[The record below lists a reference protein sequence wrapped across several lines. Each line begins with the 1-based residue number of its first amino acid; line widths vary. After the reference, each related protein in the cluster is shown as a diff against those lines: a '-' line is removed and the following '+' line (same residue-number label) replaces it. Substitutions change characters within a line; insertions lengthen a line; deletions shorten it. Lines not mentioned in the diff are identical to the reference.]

1 MERACIFSVAAAA
14 ISEFNRGW
22 TDEDDLLPI
31 GKRKPKDQA
40 KTPKRR
46 SAGQSRWSRLVDF
59 GVPCPL
65 IDAVPSADGRTSLH
79 FGLTKL
85 SKGAVP
91 TFEGRLLWPSNRG
104 AARANAQ
111 YNERDGAPERVE
123 GECFA
128 VYVEDDAKA
137 EGVGPSLT
145 LRDFEMPLYTQA
157 SALAHT
163 SPLKDVRVSIFSNI
177 SDDPKVRQGFWEAV
191 HRCERNA
198 RKNSLCFD
206 PERDPEWWR
215 EMDPM
220 LDLEFKLR
228 RHMLGVQRAFL
239 RHESNPDPKKKR
251 FRASRLK
258 VTAAQAGRMLVALA
272 HLPGRPNT
280 DLATFRPGPTGRVQY
295 RIVAS
300 LPHEVSP
307 ADRADLALQLC
318 GLLPEGVMYTC
329 VVHAPDPHNDR
340 RNYHAHLIFYDR
352 PCRYLDEYKCW
363 DFEYSEPSRDSR
375 HPGRPRYLKR
385 APKIPQVGQR
395 VEGVAGSGQDLI
407 PDLRRRWASCLNRKL
422 KEKGIRKRY
431 DPRSLEARGL
441 GETPTRPLGSKIVA
455 QERAGIPTP
464 EGSHN
469 GRILWGRIGKA
480 KLAEVDRWAVRIAKV
495 LKEAAAVLEARTDLG
510 SPARDLAKLWSEMDR
525 VRGQVQREM
534 EELAKFRIAEAMA
547 RSRAIR
553 VQTTCN
559 LYLAQIDQGKASKK
573 VRADEAAIRAR
584 LAAAEVWLRAIDEA
598 LAPLRDEIAAK
609 EKALDAAKA
618 ELGRNQFDLQIK
630 TKALKDAPI
639 APGVLETPAPAVA
652 RAAAGATEPSA
663 RTAAGRRLD
672 NAQHE
677 AGPADLEDEGR
688 INALVSLISRSYRG
702 ESYVTVKDG
711 RPVSAIAHEGLE
723 EALREYAE
731 EPRVV
736 GAVGQLREH
745 LTICADVDALL
756 ETEAPFLATLSVQDL
771 AAIRD
776 SVTGFPRTLFASRE
790 EGGGPCLCASN
801 EPLAQVLDRLTA
813 APAATAFI
821 DELHQ
826 LVMRLGEAP
835 LRGRMIKLPPP
846 PWHGLGGHN
855 PSQGL

>member
-1 MERACIFSVAAAA
+1 MDQACIFSVAAAA

-22 TDEDDLLPI
+22 ADEDDLLPI

-40 KTPKRR
+40 KPVKRK
-46 SAGQSRWSRLVDF
+46 AGGCRWSGLVNL

-65 IDAVPSADGRTSLH
+65 IDAVPSADGRISLH
-79 FGLTKL
+79 FGFTKL

-91 TFEGRLLWPSNRG
+91 TFEGRALWPSNRG
-104 AARANAQ
+104 AARANAE
-111 YNERDGAPERVE
+111 YNERDGAPERAESE
-123 GECFA
+123 GFA

-137 EGVGPSLT
+137 EGVGPALT
-145 LRDFEMPLYTQA
+145 LRDFEAPLYTQ
-157 SALAHT
+157 T
-163 SPLKDVRVSIFSNI
+163 SPLGHAGPLKDVRVSIFSNI
-177 SDDPKVRQGFWEAV
+177 SDDAKVRQRFWEAV
-191 HRCERNA
+191 HRCERKA

-215 EMDPM
+215 EMDP
-220 LDLEFKLR
+220 LIDVEFKLR
-228 RHMLGVQRAFL
+228 RHMVSVQRAFL
-239 RHESNPDPKKKR
+239 RHESNPDSKKKR
-251 FRASRLK
+251 FRARSLK
-258 VTAAQAGRMLVALA
+258 VTAEEGGRMIVALGR
-272 HLPGRPNT
+272 LPGRP
-280 DLATFRPGPTGRVQY
+280 DEELATFRPGPTGRVQY

-307 ADRADLALQLC
+307 SDRADLALQLC
-318 GLLPEGVMYTC
+318 GLLPDGVMYTC
-329 VVHAPDPHNDR
+329 VVHAPDSHNDR

-352 PCRYLDEYKCW
+352 PCRYLPEHGCW

-385 APKIPQVGQR
+385 APKIPQIGQR
-395 VEGVAGSGQDLI
+395 VEGVEGSGQDLI
-407 PDLRRRWASCLNRKL
+407 SHLRRRWASCLNRRL

-431 DPRSLEARGL
+431 DPRSLKDRGL
-441 GETPTRPLGSKIVA
+441 SETPTRALGSNIVA
-455 QERAGIPTP
+455 QERAGVPTP

-469 GRILWGRIGKA
+469 GRILWARFEKA
-480 KLAEVDRWAVRIAKV
+480 KLAEVDRWAGRIAKV
-495 LKEAAAVLEARTDLG
+495 LKEATAVLEARVDLG
-510 SPARDLAKLWSEMDR
+510 SSARDLAKLWSEMDR

-534 EELAKFRIAEAMA
+534 EELANFRIAEAMA

-559 LYLAQIDQGKASKK
+559 LYLVQIEQGKATKK

-584 LAAAEVWLRAIDEA
+584 LAAAEAWLRAVDEA

-609 EKALDAAKA
+609 ENALEAVKA
-618 ELGRNQFDLQIK
+618 ELGRKQFDLQIK
-630 TKALKDAPI
+630 TKALKDALI
-639 APGVLETPAPAVA
+639 APGVVETPAPAAA
-652 RAAAGATEPSA
+652 RAAAGATERSA

-688 INALVSLISRSYRG
+688 IMALVSLISRSHRG

-723 EALREYAE
+723 EALRKYAE

-745 LTICADVDALL
+745 LTICADVNALL
-756 ETEAPFLATLSVQDL
+756 ETEAPFLPTLSVQDV
-771 AAIRD
+771 AAIRE

-790 EGGGPCLCASN
+790 EGGGPCLCASD

-835 LRGRMIKLPPP
+835 LRGCMIKLPPP
-846 PWHGLGGHN
+846 PWHGRGGHN